1 MKDIFISFHKVY
13 EVKSLFLYV
22 SKAFDKVWHKGL
34 LFQLSQSDISG
45 NLLNIFESNELLS
58 MLNSGTMVI
67 SYIHKRFI

>member
-58 MLNSGTMVI
+58 MFNSGTMVI